1 MPSDPSTAFAE
12 EVSRLIAITVT
23 AIFPV
28 VIIFYPIALWISSKE
43 IVTLHLFFWFFMLLS
58 YSKSKERKV

>member
-1 MPSDPSTAFAE
+1 MPSDPLNAFAE
-12 EVSRLIAITVT
+12 EVSRQIAITVT

-28 VIIFYPIALWISSKE
+28 VIISYSIALWISSKE

-58 YSKSKERKV
+58 

>member
-1 MPSDPSTAFAE
+1 MPSDPSNAFAE

-28 VIIFYPIALWISSKE
+28 VIISYPIALD
-43 IVTLHLFFWFFMLLS
+43 
-58 YSKSKERKV
+58 

>member
-23 AIFPV
+23 VIFPV
-28 VIIFYPIALWISSKE
+28 FIISYSIALWISFKE

-58 YSKSKERKV
+58 

>member
-1 MPSDPSTAFAE
+1 MPSDPSNAFAE

-28 VIIFYPIALWISSKE
+28 VIISYSIALWISFKE
-43 IVTLHLFFWFFMLLS
+43 IVTPHLVFWFFMLLS
-58 YSKSKERKV
+58 

>member
-1 MPSDPSTAFAE
+1 MPSDPSNAFAE
-12 EVSRLIAITVT
+12 EASRLIAITVT

-28 VIIFYPIALWISSKE
+28 VIISYSIALGISSKE
-43 IVTLHLFFWFFMLLS
+43 IVALHLFFWFFVLLS